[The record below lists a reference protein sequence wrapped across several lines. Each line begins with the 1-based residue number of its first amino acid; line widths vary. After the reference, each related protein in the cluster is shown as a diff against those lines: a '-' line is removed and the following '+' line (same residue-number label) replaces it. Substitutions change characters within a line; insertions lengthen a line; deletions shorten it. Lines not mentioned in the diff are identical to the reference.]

1 MIKSSNWF
9 KQQNLLLLI
18 IIKIILIAYSPQ
30 NKKTPNNSPNMK
42 VTTGN
47 KSPGNVS
54 SSTHMKKNF
63 GFINKNSPGGS
74 KVTSPNFN
82 KNSPINRVLGDK
94 TKSISSSEVSSL
106 NKFQSD
112 VLNSNISKPDSARA
126 SLYSKFDNA
135 SVPMPISNNA
145 PSGSISPQLPAST
158 TPNFSNQSLIHSSSI
173 EEGEDKI
180 TSWNPQETMSK
191 NNANES
197 NEKAGVSSSSDI
209 KASTSTP
216 SSPAEIIPIADA
228 FQKTPPLIPIDCIE
242 DQNEDVSEE
251 QPAVECEPSIEP
263 CIDSSECVED
273 LVEATSSEVF
283 NSSSSIEPLN
293 EVSTSVNVKED
304 DFEDIVDSGTSDQSS
319 SVQKETQVSASK
331 SNQAKE
337 KDDDNDGL
345 VIDDSVSQT
354 KQFSSSSNSIQEA
367 VSSST
372 NSLSSQT
379 VSAASPIS
387 STFTT
392 PNVTAISG
400 SISSAPQNV
409 PATTAPSPS
418 PSNLSTVSSMQ
429 RPSPYP
435 IGDIDDELMDEAL
448 IGSGE

>member
-1 MIKSSNWF
+1 MF
-9 KQQNLLLLI
+9 LI
-18 IIKIILIAYSPQ
+18 
-30 NKKTPNNSPNMK
+30 T
-42 VTTGN
+42 
-47 KSPGNVS
+47 
-54 SSTHMKKNF
+54 
-63 GFINKNSPGGS
+63 
-74 KVTSPNFN
+74 
-82 KNSPINRVLGDK
+82 K
-94 TKSISSSEVSSL
+94 TKDISSSEVSSL

-135 SVPMPISNNA
+135 SVPMPISKNA
-145 PSGSISPQLPAST
+145 PSGSVSPQLPAST

-173 EEGEDKI
+173 EESEDKI

-216 SSPAEIIPIADA
+216 SSPAEITPIADA

-242 DQNEDVSEE
+242 DQNEDVGEE
-251 QPAVECEPSIEP
+251 QPAVECSPSIEP
-263 CIDSSECVED
+263 CIDSSECAED

-293 EVSTSVNVKED
+293 EVSTSVNVKD
-304 DFEDIVDSGTSDQSS
+304 DIEDIVDSGTSDQSN
-319 SVQKETQVSASK
+319 SVQKETEVSASK
-331 SNQAKE
+331 SNEAKE

-418 PSNLSTVSSMQ
+418 PSNLSTASSIQ

>member
-1 MIKSSNWF
+1 MLF
-9 KQQNLLLLI
+9 K
-18 IIKIILIAYSPQ
+18 
-30 NKKTPNNSPNMK
+30 
-42 VTTGN
+42 
-47 KSPGNVS
+47 
-54 SSTHMKKNF
+54 
-63 GFINKNSPGGS
+63 
-74 KVTSPNFN
+74 
-82 KNSPINRVLGDK
+82 
-94 TKSISSSEVSSL
+94 
-106 NKFQSD
+106 
-112 VLNSNISKPDSARA
+112 
-126 SLYSKFDNA
+126 
-135 SVPMPISNNA
+135 
-145 PSGSISPQLPAST
+145 
-158 TPNFSNQSLIHSSSI
+158 
-173 EEGEDKI
+173 
-180 TSWNPQETMSK
+180 
-191 NNANES
+191 
-197 NEKAGVSSSSDI
+197 
-209 KASTSTP
+209 
-216 SSPAEIIPIADA
+216 
-228 FQKTPPLIPIDCIE
+228 KTPPLIPIDCIE

-263 CIDSSECVED
+263 CIDSSECAED

-304 DFEDIVDSGTSDQSS
+304 DVEDIVDSGTSDQSS